1 MASNGTVDLAFVNGR
16 VATMDAA
23 RRWAG
28 AVAVSQGGSWRS
40 GPMPM
45 PASWSARRRR
55 YDLDGRMLVPGFQ
68 DAHVHR
74 RRAAS
79 RCCTATSRGL
89 RRAEYERSS
98 PTTRWLTWRNLVVG
112 GGWSMDVFPGGNP
125 PKDVLDRIV
134 PDRPVFLM
142 SRDGHSAWVNSRALE
157 MAGVTRDTP
166 DPADGWIVRDAAGEP
181 AGAVHE
187 GAFVLV
193 ERHIPEA
200 MPSEWV
206 EGLLAAQ
213 RHLHALGITA
223 WQDAIVGGS
232 YPTLDAYR
240 QVAASGE
247 LTARVVGAL
256 GGTGTAGSSSSRTCS
271 MRASGAERGGSGPPR
286 SRSCRTA

>member
-1 MASNGTVDLAFVNGR
+1 M
-16 VATMDAA
+16 
-23 RRWAG
+23 
-28 AVAVSQGGSWRS
+28 
-40 GPMPM
+40 
-45 PASWSARRRR
+45 
-55 YDLDGRMLVPGFQ
+55 
-68 DAHVHR
+68 
-74 RRAAS
+74 
-79 RCCTATSRGL
+79 
-89 RRAEYERSS
+89 
-98 PTTRWLTWRNLVVG
+98 
-112 GGWSMDVFPGGNP
+112 
-125 PKDVLDRIV
+125 
-134 PDRPVFLM
+134 
-142 SRDGHSAWVNSRALE
+142 NSRALE
-157 MAGVTRDTP
+157 IAGVTRDTP

-193 ERHIPEA
+193 ERHVPEA
-200 MPSEWV
+200 RPSEWV

-256 GGTGTAGSSSSRTCS
+256 WWDRYRGSSRSRTCS
-271 MRASGAERGGSGPPR
+271 LRASGAESGGSRPRR